1 MPTSFTS
8 SYLVPAVFLNPIV
21 ILHAINTY
29 ASHYIPSAMRA
40 FPSKSLYKGFEMLGP
55 PGNQAPYLDMHQD
68 NVLCLKYTA
77 LMVVVQVL
85 AYAKVCDNRELRKLA
100 KKAKRE
106 QKLRLAAAEKA
117 RLAENIN
124 IVEAIPIAP
133 QYSALKT
140 NGKAD
145 GRAIVDRSGNI
156 TPETSV
162 GSASPVMALDDGL
175 SDFSDLTDTSE
186 EETII

>member
-29 ASHYIPSAMRA
+29 ASHYIPSAMRSVA
-40 FPSKSLYKGFEMLGP
+40 TSSLFPSFEILGP
-55 PGNQAPYLDMHQD
+55 PGNQAPYLDMHKD
-68 NVLCLKYTA
+68 DALCWKYTA

-85 AYAKVCDNRELRKLA
+85 AYSKVCDNREIRKLA

-106 QKLRLAAAEKA
+106 QKLRLAEAEKA
-117 RLAENIN
+117 KMAGIEVL
-124 IVEAIPIAP
+124 EATPIEP
-133 QYSALKT
+133 QYATLK
-140 NGKAD
+140 KAD

-162 GSASPVMALDDGL
+162 GSASPILAGDDGM
-175 SDFSDLTDTSE
+175 SDITDLTDTSE

>member
-29 ASHYIPSAMRA
+29 ASHYIPSAMRTL
-40 FPSKSLYKGFEMLGP
+40 PSDSLYKGFEMLGP
-55 PGNQAPYLDMHQD
+55 PGNAQPYLDMHKD
-68 NVLCLKYTA
+68 NALCWKCTA

-106 QKLRLAAAEKA
+106 QKLRSAASEKA

-124 IVEAIPIAP
+124 VVDAIPIAP
-133 QYSALKT
+133 QYATLKT

-162 GSASPVMALDDGL
+162 GSASPEMALNGGM